1 MNKKMTGLEMSDE
14 GYLQEVNR
22 QFFHPLGLAMYVDP
36 ETNEMGVFD
45 YREDPEGVAFN
56 SVNTDK
62 VDNIKRIAD
71 ARLSPRA
78 SALGYWVQPR
88 NPHEPK
94 QEKEFAGK
102 RKYGVAVRN
111 EDNSGYLLL
120 TGYGEPVDSMHVRA
134 AVRALDRHNEF
145 YIARKNLAIAE
156 DEMTVKFNKDGK
168 TVAVLK
174 DSAHEPEGIT
184 YLADDE
190 ALPEDIEVEMD
201 GVKSLEE
208 LDEEAKTE

>member
-45 YREDPEGVAFN
+45 YRDDLEGVAFN
-56 SVNTDK
+56 SISINKTQQVMGRALDRFK
-62 VDNIKRIAD
+62 
-71 ARLSPRA
+71 ARND
-78 SALGYWVQPR
+78 ALGYWIQP
-88 NPHEPK
+88 
-94 QEKEFAGK
+94 
-102 RKYGVAVRN
+102 
-111 EDNSGYLLL
+111 
-120 TGYGEPVDSMHVRA
+120 
-134 AVRALDRHNEF
+134 
-145 YIARKNLAIAE
+145 AE
-156 DEMTVKFNKDGK
+156 ENNMTVKFNKDGK